1 MTKNYQFNYSE
12 ISESIESMY
21 DSKKRILK
29 AKKTIKILKD
39 YLKETKEYN
48 LLDIG
53 CSTGIM
59 TNEYS
64 KHFKEVIGLD
74 LDSKAISYAQK
85 KFEKKGLTFICKP
98 IEEKNFEENVFD
110 VITCSHIY
118 EHVPDDKILLD
129 KIFKLLKPGGVC
141 YFAAGN
147 KFQVVEP
154 HYKLPFLSYFPKK
167 IANFYIRLFTKEKK
181 YYENHK
187 SYSEL
192 KALVS
197 RFEIIDYTLEVIN
210 NPSKYAAENMLKERT
225 VTYYLIN
232 FIAKNFYFMIPTYIW
247 LLKKPITF
255 KPS

>member
-12 ISESIESMY
+12 ISESVESMY

-39 YLKETKEYN
+39 YLKETKEHN

-64 KHFKEVIGLD
+64 KYFKEVIGLD
-74 LDSKAISYAQK
+74 LDNKAISYAQK
-85 KFEKKGLTFICKP
+85 NFEKKGLTFICKP
-98 IEEKNFEENVFD
+98 IEDNNFEENVFD

-141 YFAAGN
+141 FFAAGN
-147 KFQVVEP
+147 KYQVIEP

-167 IANFYIRLFTKEKK
+167 LANIYIRVFRRERK
-181 YYENHK
+181 YYENHR
-187 SYSEL
+187 SISGL
-192 KALVS
+192 KTLVS
-197 RFEIIDYTLEVIN
+197 QFEVIDYTIDIIK
-210 NPSKYAAENMLKERT
+210 NPTKYSAENMLREKT
-225 VTYYLIN
+225 IKYYLIN
-232 FIAKNFYFMIPTYIW
+232 FVAKNFYFLIPTYIW
-247 LLKKPITF
+247 ILR
-255 KPS
+255 KPSIHEKF

>member
-85 KFEKKGLTFICKP
+85 NFEKKSLTFICKP
-98 IEEKNFEENVFD
+98 IEENNFEDNVFD

-129 KIFKLLKPGGVC
+129 KIFKLLKPGGIC
-141 YFAAGN
+141 FLLPEISFKLLNHTINYLFCLIFQKN
-147 KFQVVEP
+147 SKFL
-154 HYKLPFLSYFPKK
+154 Y
-167 IANFYIRLFTKEKK
+167 
-181 YYENHK
+181 
-187 SYSEL
+187 
-192 KALVS
+192 
-197 RFEIIDYTLEVIN
+197 
-210 NPSKYAAENMLKERT
+210 
-225 VTYYLIN
+225 
-232 FIAKNFYFMIPTYIW
+232 
-247 LLKKPITF
+247 
-255 KPS
+255 